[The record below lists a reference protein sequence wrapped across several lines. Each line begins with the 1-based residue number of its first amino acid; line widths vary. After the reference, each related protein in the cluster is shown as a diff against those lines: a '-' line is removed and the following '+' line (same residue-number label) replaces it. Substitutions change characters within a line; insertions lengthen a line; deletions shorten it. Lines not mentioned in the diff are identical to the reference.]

1 MIRAATQHGFGRRV
15 PGVRQA
21 CLWLTSRPLCVG
33 RPSPYVCVCVPLVNG
48 FSFSCAGAAL
58 GVTGAT
64 VPVGIHPSKVQITK
78 LKMNGNRQALL
89 DRKNRDKST
98 DAKAKFSEAEVND
111 VD

>member
-1 MIRAATQHGFGRRV
+1 MGFV
-15 PGVRQA
+15 
-21 CLWLTSRPLCVG
+21 LLI
-33 RPSPYVCVCVPLVNG
+33 
-48 FSFSCAGAAL
+48 
-58 GVTGAT
+58 GAT

-98 DAKAKFSEAEVND
+98 GPSTAKFTEADVND